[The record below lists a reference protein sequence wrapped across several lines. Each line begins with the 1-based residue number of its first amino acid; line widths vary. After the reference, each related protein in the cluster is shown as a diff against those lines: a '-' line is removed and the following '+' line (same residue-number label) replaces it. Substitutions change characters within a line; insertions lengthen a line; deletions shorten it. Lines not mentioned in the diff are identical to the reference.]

1 MAILS
6 FQKPDKINMIIK
18 SATEGI
24 FEMRPLEP
32 GYGMTIGNSLRRVL
46 LSSLEGYAITSV
58 RIEGVDHEFATIKGV
73 VEDVTNIILNLKR
86 IRFRRQIEGLDSE
99 TAHIVI
105 TNQDVFKAGNIN
117 NFLNG
122 FQVLNSDLE
131 ICRMEKNVRLVM
143 DIQIKKQRGYVSAE
157 ENREDS
163 APLGTIFMD
172 SIHTPI
178 VNVKYEVEKY
188 RVEQKTDY
196 DKLILTI
203 TTDGSI
209 SPENAVKEASHILM
223 LHLTLFS
230 NERIEVEIEYD
241 KNGSSNSSSKP
252 VYSEEDSQMR
262 QLLKS
267 RLYDMELSVRAVNC
281 LKSADIET
289 LGELVSRSKSDLL
302 KFRNFGKKSLVELE
316 QLVKDKGLDFG
327 MDISQYKS
335 EKE

>member
-6 FQKPDKINMIIK
+6 FQKPDKVNMIIK
-18 SATEGI
+18 DATEGV

-58 RIEGVDHEFATIKGV
+58 RIEGVNHEFATVKGV

-86 IRFRRQIEGLDSE
+86 IRFKQQIEGLDSE
-99 TAHIVI
+99 NAHIVI
-105 TNQDVFKAGNIN
+105 TNQDSFKSGNIN

-122 FQVLNSDLE
+122 FQVLNPDLE
-131 ICRMEKNVRLVM
+131 ICHLEKNVRLVM
-143 DIQIKKQRGYVSAE
+143 DIQIRKQRGYVSAE
-157 ENREDS
+157 ENREDD
-163 APLGTIFMD
+163 APIGTIFMD

-196 DKLILTI
+196 DKLVLTI

-209 SPENAVKEASHILM
+209 SPENAVREAAHILM
-223 LHLTLFS
+223 LHLALFS
-230 NERIEVEIEYD
+230 SEGIEVEMEF
-241 KNGSSNSSSKP
+241 NNSSKI
-252 VYSEEDSQMR
+252 VYGEEDLQMR

-289 LGELVSRSKSDLL
+289 LGELVSRTKSDLL

-316 QLVKDKGLDFG
+316 KLVKDKNLDFG
-327 MDISQYKS
+327 MDVSHYKLD
-335 EKE
+335 KE

>member
-6 FQKPDKINMIIK
+6 FQKPDKVNMTIK
-18 SATEGI
+18 DSTEGI

-86 IRFRRQIEGLDSE
+86 IRFRQQIGGMDSE
-99 TAHIVI
+99 KAHITI
-105 TNQDVFKAGNIN
+105 TNQEVFKAGNIN

-122 FQVLNSDLE
+122 FQVLNPDLE
-131 ICRMEKNVRLVM
+131 ICHLEKNVRLVM

-157 ENREDS
+157 ENREDDM
-163 APLGTIFMD
+163 PLGTIFMD

-196 DKLILTI
+196 DKLVLTV

-209 SPENAVKEASHILM
+209 SPENAVKEAAHILIV
-223 LHLTLFS
+223 HLSLFS
-230 NERIEVEIEYD
+230 NDRIEIEIDYNESV
-241 KNGSSNSSSKP
+241 NGKTVAHIDDDN
-252 VYSEEDSQMR
+252 QMR
-262 QLLKS
+262 QLLRS
-267 RLYDMELSVRAVNC
+267 RLYDMDLSVRAVNC

-316 QLVKDKGLDFG
+316 QLVKDKGLEFG
-327 MDISQYKS
+327 MDISQYKLD
-335 EKE
+335 KRK

>member
-6 FQKPDKINMIIK
+6 FQKPDKVNMIIK
-18 SATEGI
+18 SATEGV

-46 LSSLEGYAITSV
+46 LSSLEGYAITSI
-58 RIEGVDHEFATIKGV
+58 RIEGINHEFATIKGV

-86 IRFRRQIEGLDSE
+86 VRFKQQIEGLTNE

-105 TNQDVFKAGNIN
+105 TNQDVFRAGNIN

-131 ICRMEKNVRLVM
+131 ICHMEKNVRLVM

-163 APLGTIFMD
+163 APLGTVFMD

-196 DKLILTI
+196 DKLVLTV

-209 SPENAVKEASHILM
+209 SPESAVKEASRILM
-223 LHLTLFS
+223 VHLTLLS
-230 NERIEVEIEYD
+230 NERIEVEVDYNKD
-241 KNGSSNSSSKP
+241 SGKVSYG
-252 VYSEEDSQMR
+252 EEDSQMK

-267 RLYDMELSVRAVNC
+267 RLYDMDLSVRAVNC

-316 QLVKDKGLDFG
+316 QLVKEKGLDFG

>member
-6 FQKPDKINMIIK
+6 FQKPDKVNMIIK
-18 SATEGI
+18 NATEGI

-73 VEDVTNIILNLKR
+73 VEDVTDIILNLKR
-86 IRFRRQIEGLDSE
+86 VRFKRQIEGLDGE
-99 TAHIVI
+99 VAHIVI

-122 FQVLNSDLE
+122 FQVLNPDLE

-157 ENREDS
+157 ENREDGV
-163 APLGTIFMD
+163 PLGTIFMD

-196 DKLILTI
+196 DKLILTV
-203 TTDGSI
+203 TTDGSV
-209 SPENAVKEASHILM
+209 SPENAVKEASYILIM
-223 LHLTLFS
+223 HLTLFS
-230 NERIEVEIEYD
+230 NERIEVEVEYN
-241 KNGSSNSSSKP
+241 KGGNRANYG
-252 VYSEEDSQMR
+252 EEDSQMR

-267 RLYDMELSVRAVNC
+267 RLYDMDLSVRAINC

>member
-6 FQKPDKINMIIK
+6 FQKPDKVNMIIK

-46 LSSLEGYAITSV
+46 LSSLEGCAITSV
-58 RIEGVDHEFATIKGV
+58 RIESVNHEFATIKGV

-86 IRFRRQIEGLDSE
+86 IRFKQQIEGLDSE
-99 TAHIVI
+99 VAHIVI

-122 FQVLNSDLE
+122 FQVLNPDLE

-157 ENREDS
+157 ENKEDG
-163 APLGTIFMD
+163 APIGTIFMD

-196 DKLILTI
+196 DKLILTV

-209 SPENAVKEASHILM
+209 SPENAVKGASHILM
-223 LHLTLFS
+223 THLTLLS
-230 NERIEVEIEYD
+230 NEGIEIEVDYNKGI
-241 KNGSSNSSSKP
+241 SKTS
-252 VYSEEDSQMR
+252 YCEEDSQMR

-267 RLYDMELSVRAVNC
+267 RLYDMDLSVRAVNC

-316 QLVKDKGLDFG
+316 QLVKEKGLDFG